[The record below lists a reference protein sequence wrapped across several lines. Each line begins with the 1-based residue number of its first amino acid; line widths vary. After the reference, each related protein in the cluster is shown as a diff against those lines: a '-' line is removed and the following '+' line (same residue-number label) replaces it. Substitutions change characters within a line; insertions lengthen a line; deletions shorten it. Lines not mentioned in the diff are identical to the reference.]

1 MNQASESY
9 VAMFHG
15 AIALAWHDSIL
26 AQQEQQQLHTLI
38 EKNIKLSSQ
47 QKQEL
52 AAGITQPL
60 SLTDIWSR
68 ITDPLDRAHL
78 INISMLIFWND
89 GDYCDHEERAYD
101 FMYEQH
107 HETLDIAG
115 LRAEIAS
122 MANESRARIEREE
135 SDRYYAMSIPARILA
150 YVEELI

>member
-60 SLTDIWSR
+60 SLKDIWSR

-89 GDYCDHEERAYD
+89 GDYCDQEERAYD

-107 HETLDIAG
+107 NETLDIAG
-115 LRAEIAS
+115 LRAEIAV
-122 MANESRARIEREE
+122 MANESRTRIEREE